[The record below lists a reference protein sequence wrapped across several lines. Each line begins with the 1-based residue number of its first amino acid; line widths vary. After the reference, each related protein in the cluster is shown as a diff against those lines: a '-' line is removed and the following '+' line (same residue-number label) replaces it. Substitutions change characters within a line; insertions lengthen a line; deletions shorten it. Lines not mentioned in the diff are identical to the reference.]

1 MRIHQVISDKRTL
14 KGLLLYVVHSDKER
28 SKQLVKNGKDLALG
42 AVLYFDRLEAEI
54 VTYKNLET
62 IQQKNISEWHHDFK
76 GVIDQLKITYS
87 SQRVNYMVSM
97 IENFIK
103 ATIKSRFDYARVLR

>member
-1 MRIHQVISDKRTL
+1 MRIHQVINDKTTL
-14 KGLLLYVVHSDKER
+14 KGILLYVVHSDEDR
-28 SKQLVKNGKDLALG
+28 SKQLPGNGKDLALG
-42 AVLYFDRLEAEI
+42 AVIYFSRLEAEI
-54 VTYKNLET
+54 ITFNNLEAL
-62 IQQKNISEWHHDFK
+62 QQKNISEWHHDFG